1 MTGFELWTS
10 LIGSDRSTNWATA
23 LSLFIIT
30 LSRLPVTLPLR
41 CLGLGRPKW
50 NRYLLL
56 LYLYVTMFDYPRLL
70 FRLFLIFQTNI
81 TIIVKMS
88 FQYLVLGLNP
98 LPLKRESPPW
108 TTRPGLKLYNFRM
121 FETMVPLSN
130 WILDFSNCKYN
141 FLSFFTLMLSFIGR
155 ITLAGGVLF
164 CF

>member
-1 MTGFELWTS
+1 MTGFELRTS

-41 CLGLGRPKW
+41 RLGLGRPKW

-56 LYLYVTMFDYPRLL
+56 LYLLFDYPRLL
-70 FRLFLIFQTNI
+70 FRLTNI

-98 LPLKRESPPW
+98 LPLNRESPPW
-108 TTRPGLKLYNFRM
+108 TTRPGLKLYNVRM